1 VQVGTGLIHAS
12 SILQEK
18 SAVFG
23 PAERSMHQPPIVD
36 ILIERQQTDCS
47 LFLLAVGNISAIT

>member
-1 VQVGTGLIHAS
+1 MQIGTGLIHAS
-12 SILQEK
+12 SILQEE

-23 PAERSMHQPPIVD
+23 PAERSMHQPPIID

-47 LFLLAVGNISAIT
+47 LFLLAVGYVCAIT